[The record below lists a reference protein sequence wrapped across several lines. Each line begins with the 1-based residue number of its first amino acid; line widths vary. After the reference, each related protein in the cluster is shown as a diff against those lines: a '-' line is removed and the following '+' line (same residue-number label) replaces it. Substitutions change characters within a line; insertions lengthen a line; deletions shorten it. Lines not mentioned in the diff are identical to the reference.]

1 MISGSKRGSTS
12 KIAIRG
18 WAEFIRVEQAL
29 LDRVEEDL
37 KAASFPPLVWYDVL
51 LELVKEPSGRL
62 RHRDLHR
69 RMLLTKYNLSR
80 LLDRLEAEG
89 LVSREPIEEDARGE
103 YLCLTSK
110 GRELQRSE
118 EHTSELQSRSDL
130 VCRLLL
136 EKKKKHKHEPQTLV
150 PASGNL
156 HTK

>member
-1 MISGSKRGSTS
+1 MISSSKRGSPS

-69 RMLLTKYNLSR
+69 RMLLAKYNLSR

-103 YLCLTSK
+103 YLCLTRR
-110 GRELQRSE
+110 GRELQRRMWPVYRKAIAMHFAHRLSA
-118 EHTSELQSRSDL
+118 TDIDDL
-130 VCRLLL
+130 LRVLRKL
-136 EKKKKHKHEPQTLV
+136 
-150 PASGNL
+150 G
-156 HTK
+156 